1 MQECLTEKYRHSPR
15 SPTHLTIDY
24 PVLIFGKL
32 TFLELLATVGTFM
45 GVVISSSGFGLLYA
59 PFLAG
64 VVLGILLFYRKKL
77 IPGAFM
83 HWAWMQRLLSGDR
96 VPRLFN
102 TRYLGR
108 FG

>member
-32 TFLELLATVGTFM
+32 TFMELLATVGTFM
-45 GVVISSSGFGLLYA
+45 AVILMSSGFGLLYA
-59 PFLAG
+59 PLLAG
-64 VVLGILLFYRKKL
+64 IVLGVLLFYRKKL
-77 IPGAFM
+77 IPGALI
-83 HWAWMQRLLSGDR
+83 HWAWMQRLLSGNR
-96 VPRLFN
+96 APKLF
-102 TRYLGR
+102 TKRYVGR